1 MELAQWQA
9 AVRTVPMSHGHA
21 SYAEFG
27 EGEPVVLLHGV
38 AFTSGGHDF
47 FANVEALAE
56 NFRVIAPD
64 LVGWGAT
71 SRLQQAYSFARLV
84 DFVREL
90 QDSLEIP
97 RWHVVGHSMGGWI
110 ASLFAYE
117 SPERVDRLVLVGA
130 GGAATRP
137 LKAMTEFQ
145 PPSLDDVRATLVDR
159 TTLDADAAR
168 PWAEYSYDRVRDPE
182 ALASYR
188 RILAHMSDPETRN
201 LYNMLRR
208 YPHITAPTLVVWGKD
223 DPVNALELG
232 ETVAESI
239 PGAALALLDCG
250 HSPNTERPEEFNRR
264 VSAFLTDG
272 PYRMTP

>member
-1 MELAQWQA
+1 MDLAQWQA

-64 LVGWGAT
+64 FVGWGGT
-71 SRLQQAYSFARLV
+71 SRLKQAYSFARLV

-90 QDSLEIP
+90 QDGLEIP

-117 SPERVDRLVLVGA
+117 SPERVHRLVLVGA

-145 PPSLDDVRATLVDR
+145 PPSPEEVRATLVDR
-159 TTLDADAAR
+159 TTLDDEAAR
-168 PWAEYSYDRVRDPE
+168 PWAEYSYDRVQAPE

-239 PGAALALLDCG
+239 PGAALAALDCG
-250 HSPNTERPEEFNRR
+250 HSPHTERPEEFNRR
-264 VSAFLTDG
+264 VTAFLTDG
-272 PYRMTP
+272 RIE

>member
-1 MELAQWQA
+1 MDLAQWQA
-9 AVRTVPMSHGHA
+9 AVRTVPVAHGHA

-27 EGEPVVLLHGV
+27 QGEPVVLLHGV
-38 AFTSGGHDF
+38 GFTSGGHDF
-47 FANVEALAE
+47 FPNVEALAE

-71 SRLQQAYSFARLV
+71 ARLQQAYSFARLV

-90 QDSLEIP
+90 QDALEIP
-97 RWHVVGHSMGGWI
+97 RWHVIGHSMGGWI

-117 SPERVDRLVLVGA
+117 SPERVDRLVLIGA

-137 LKAMTEFQ
+137 LQSMTEFQ
-145 PPSLDDVRATLVDR
+145 PPSLDEVRTTVAGR
-159 TTLDADAAR
+159 TTLDEEAAR
-168 PWAEYSYDRVRDPE
+168 PWAEYAYERVQDAE

-208 YPHITAPTLVVWGKD
+208 YPHITAPTLVAWGKD

-232 ETVAESI
+232 ETVAKSI
-239 PGAALALLDCG
+239 PGATLALFDAG
-250 HSPNTERPEEFNRR
+250 HSPHTERPEEFNRR
-264 VSAFLTDG
+264 AVAFLAGRTE
-272 PYRMTP
+272 